1 MPFEYKK
8 VLVVGATS
16 GIGRALAAKFVEN
29 GVSVIAVGRRQENL
43 DDFAKQYGS
52 VGEASVGE
60 ASVDT
65 AVFDITKLQEIPGFA
80 KDMFTKHPDIDS
92 VMLNSGIQR
101 HLSWVDPEKVNLDDI
116 EQEMLT
122 NYTSYMHLT
131 KAFLPYLQKQAP
143 KATSMIYTT
152 SGLALVPI
160 LYCPNYCATKAAL
173 HHMILAMRQQLK
185 DVGSNVKIIEV
196 YPPAVQTELHD
207 AKHQPEMG
215 DRGKNLGMP
224 LKEFTDEAFEGLN
237 AEDNEQV
244 PVQMV
249 KTFLGFNGWEQER
262 QKTMLKMAEM
272 MKKQAH

>member
-8 VLVVGATS
+8 VLVLGATS
-16 GIGRALAAKFVEN
+16 GIGRALAAKFIEN
-29 GVSVIAVGRRQENL
+29 GVSVIAVGRRKANL
-43 DDFAKQYGS
+43 DDFANEYGNT
-52 VGEASVGE
+52 GK

-65 AVFDITKLQEIPGFA
+65 AVFDITHLQEIPAFA
-80 KDMFTKHPDIDS
+80 KEMFTAHPDIDS

-101 HLSWVDPEKVNLDDI
+101 HLNWAEPDKVNLDHI

-122 NYTSYMHLT
+122 NYTAYMHLT
-131 KAFLPYLQKQAP
+131 KAFLPYLQRQAP
-143 KATSMIYTT
+143 KPTSMVYTT

-185 DVGSNVKIIEV
+185 DVDGNNVKVIEI

-215 DRGKNLGMP
+215 DRGKDLGMP
-224 LKEFTDEAFEGLN
+224 LEAFVEEAWEGLS
-237 AEDNEQV
+237 AEENEQV
-244 PVQMV
+244 PVEAV
-249 KTFLGFNGWEQER
+249 KTRMGFYSWERER
-262 QKTMLKMAEM
+262 QGTFLKMAEM